1 MAHMPAIRSAYS
13 GSVHDENY
21 KKLFVFARMVEDLV
35 RSLVPGDWLDEIDF
49 STLQK
54 LSAEYV
60 GDDLR
65 KRRGDTVWRVRS
77 RRGWLHVLV
86 LLEFQSTDDPD
97 MALRILEYTA
107 LLYRE
112 LRRNKALGPD
122 GKRPPVLPVVLYNGE
137 TRWKAAVEVR
147 KLISPVGPELAPYQ
161 PSQRYV
167 VLDERNIE
175 DDALPRDS
183 LMAAVVGLE
192 KSRSPADLVRVVD
205 MLRERLRHPRDSE
218 LRQAFAEW
226 VRRLAKRLTP
236 GEEELPPVRTLED
249 VRMTLEERV
258 AQWPKQWFQEGR
270 EEGLEEGLEQGL
282 EHERVL
288 LCRQATSRFGAVTA
302 EHLSGALA
310 RIADSNRLADI
321 GDWLVRCDTG
331 EEFLAR
337 VGAPTDTQD
346 RYDC

>member
-1 MAHMPAIRSAYS
+1 M
-13 GSVHDENY
+13 
-21 KKLFVFARMVEDLV
+21 
-35 RSLVPGDWLDEIDF
+35 
-49 STLQK
+49 
-54 LSAEYV
+54 
-60 GDDLR
+60 
-65 KRRGDTVWRVRS
+65 
-77 RRGWLHVLV
+77 
-86 LLEFQSTDDPD
+86 
-97 MALRILEYTA
+97 
-107 LLYRE
+107 
-112 LRRNKALGPD
+112 
-122 GKRPPVLPVVLYNGE
+122 VLYNGE

-161 PSQRYV
+161 PSQRYI

-175 DDALPRDS
+175 DDALPRKG
-183 LMAAVVGLE
+183 LMTAVVGLE

-205 MLRERLRHPRDSE
+205 VLRERLRHPRDSE

-337 VGAPTDTQD
+337 VGAPADEQD
-346 RYDC
+346 QCDG

>member
-1 MAHMPAIRSAYS
+1 M
-13 GSVHDENY
+13 
-21 KKLFVFARMVEDLV
+21 
-35 RSLVPGDWLDEIDF
+35 
-49 STLQK
+49 
-54 LSAEYV
+54 
-60 GDDLR
+60 
-65 KRRGDTVWRVRS
+65 
-77 RRGWLHVLV
+77 
-86 LLEFQSTDDPD
+86 
-97 MALRILEYTA
+97 
-107 LLYRE
+107 
-112 LRRNKALGPD
+112 
-122 GKRPPVLPVVLYNGE
+122 VLYNGA

-147 KLISPVGPELAPYQ
+147 ELISPIGPELAPYQ
-161 PSQRYV
+161 PSQRYL
-167 VLDERNIE
+167 VLDERNVE
-175 DDALPRDS
+175 DDALPS
-183 LMAAVVGLE
+183 GNLMTAVVGLE

-249 VRMTLEERV
+249 VRMTLEQRV

-270 EEGLEEGLEQGL
+270 EEGLEQGL

-288 LCRQATSRFGAVTA
+288 LCRQATSRFGAATA
-302 EHLSGALA
+302 KQLSGALA
-310 RIADSNRLADI
+310 RIAGPDRLADI

>member
-1 MAHMPAIRSAYS
+1 MHNDEPALLDALERGPLIEEVGEAIARCTPPQVF
-13 GSVHDENY
+13 GVH
-21 KKLFVFARMVEDLV
+21 
-35 RSLVPGDWLDEIDF
+35 GDWGVGKTSFLHQIQRYLAGDCPQQPETVTVEMQKKAKDAEKDA
-49 STLQK
+49 STQRHGVYRDMVQ
-54 LSAEYV
+54 A
-60 GDDLR
+60 
-65 KRRGDTVWRVRS
+65 VWFDAWRYQNEAAPV
-77 RRGWLHVLV
+77 V
-86 LLEFQSTDDPD
+86 
-97 MALRILEYTA
+97 A
-107 LLYRE
+107 LLHE
-112 LRRNKALGPD
+112 
-122 GKRPPVLPVVLYNGE
+122 
-137 TRWKAAVEVR
+137 
-147 KLISPVGPELAPYQ
+147 
-161 PSQRYV
+161 SQRYL
-167 VLDERNIE
+167 VLDERNVE
-175 DDALPRDS
+175 DDALPS
-183 LMAAVVGLE
+183 GNLMTAVVGLE
-192 KSRSPADLVRVVD
+192 QSRSPEDLVRVVD
-205 MLRERLRHPRDSE
+205 ALRERLRGARDNE

-226 VRRLAKRLTP
+226 VLRLARRLTP

-337 VGAPTDTQD
+337 VDPPADEQD
-346 RYDC
+346 QCDG